1 MKIPAQLNAMPTD
14 SISKSGADYSWA
26 EYLGCMEGIPEAAPA
41 AKSASLSNAWGL
53 LLCLGITLGA
63 LWLSTAPFWPFTV
76 QGNRHLMEP
85 MLLAMVIGMALSN
98 SWALPKLLR
107 PGIRFSYK
115 VLLSLGIV
123 LLGVQLNFFDVLR
136 LGFVGVLSS
145 CLEIVLALGFM
156 WALTRWLGLSRKMG
170 VLLGVGTAICGSS
183 AIIATAPVIE
193 AEEKDVV
200 FSVAVVTLLGLVGM
214 IFLPILGHALG
225 LTAKAFGVLD
235 GLVIHSIP
243 QVVTAGFAYSPEAG
257 TTATIVK
264 MTRVCLLAP
273 MVFAVGMVY
282 ARRKARHTA
291 AQRKRRFE
299 AFSLFPK
306 FVFGFLAMAMLRT
319 LGWLPDVTV
328 HLPSA
333 AWAGDVRQDLD
344 MGALAHTS
352 STFFL
357 GMSMAA
363 VGLETKVAALK
374 RTGLKPLLAGLIS
387 SVAIAAAVLGL
398 IKLFRIM

>member
-1 MKIPAQLNAMPTD
+1 MKAHAQLRPVAAPTQ
-14 SISKSGADYSWA
+14 KSDRDYSWA
-26 EYLGCMEGIPEAAPA
+26 EHLGYMEGIPDDVP
-41 AKSASLSNAWGL
+41 AKSPPGSVAWGL
-53 LLCLGITLGA
+53 LLCMAVTLGA
-63 LWLSTAPFWPFTV
+63 LWLSTAPFWPFTI
-76 QGNRHLMEP
+76 QGGRHPLEP
-85 MLLAMVIGMALSN
+85 MLMAMVIGIVISN
-98 SWALPKLLR
+98 SLMLPKWLR
-107 PGIRFSYK
+107 PGIRFAYK

-123 LLGVQLNFFDVLR
+123 LLGVQLNFFDVLK
-136 LGFVGVLSS
+136 LGGVGLLLS
-145 CLEIVLALGFM
+145 CVEILLALVFMGF
-156 WALTRWLGLSRKMG
+156 LTRWFHLSRKLG

-200 FSVAVVTLLGLVGM
+200 FSVAAVTLLGLIGM
-214 IFLPILGHALG
+214 ILLPIVGHAIA
-225 LTAKAFGVLD
+225 LTGKAFGILD

-243 QVVTAGFAYSPEAG
+243 QVVAAGFAYSPSAG
-257 TTATIVK
+257 ATATIVK

-273 MVFAVGMVY
+273 MVFVVGLIY
-282 ARRKARHTA
+282 ARRKARQA
-291 AQRKRRFE
+291 PEQGRQRFK

-319 LGWLPDVTV
+319 LGWLPDLTV

-333 AWAGDVRQDLD
+333 AWAGDVRRNLDL
-344 MGALAHTS
+344 GSLAHQG

-374 RTGLKPLLAGLIS
+374 RTGPKPLLAGLIS
-387 SVAIAAAVLGL
+387 SVAIAVIILLL
-398 IKLFRIM
+398 IKLLGIT

>member
-1 MKIPAQLNAMPTD
+1 MKIPAQLNSLSTESMP
-14 SISKSGADYSWA
+14 KSTDYSWA
-26 EYLGCMEGIPEAAPA
+26 EYLGCMEGIPEDAPA
-41 AKSASLSNAWGL
+41 AKLPSLSIAWGL
-53 LLCLGITLGA
+53 LVCLAVTLGA
-63 LWLSTAPFWPFTV
+63 LWLSTAPFWPFTI
-76 QGNRHLMEP
+76 QGNRHLVEP

-98 SWALPKLLR
+98 SWALPKLFK
-107 PGIRFSYK
+107 PGIRYSYK

-136 LGFVGVLSS
+136 LGSVGVLMS
-145 CLEIVLALGFM
+145 CIEIILALGFM
-156 WALTRWLGLSRKMG
+156 WMLTRGLRLSGKLG

-243 QVVTAGFAYSPEAG
+243 QVVTAGFAYSPGAG

-273 MVFAVGMVY
+273 MVFVVGLIY
-282 ARRKARHTA
+282 ARQKARHTA
-291 AQRKRRFE
+291 TEKKKRFE

-319 LGWLPDVTV
+319 LGWLPDLTV

-333 AWAGDVRQDLD
+333 AWAGDVRQDFDL
-344 MGALAHTS
+344 GAVARVCA
-352 STFFL
+352 TFFL
-357 GMSMAA
+357 AMSMAA

-374 RTGLKPLLAGLIS
+374 RTGLKPLVAGLIS
-387 SVAIAAAVLGL
+387 SVAIAAAVLAL
-398 IKLFRIM
+398 IKLFGIT